1 VFTNDEDIDI
11 LDVIAQLLVIG
22 YVDPVTND
30 VTPNPDAAP
39 DAEIKVDDIKL
50 EVLEIQSAYSSKC
63 PTTGYWVKNPLNN

>member
-1 VFTNDEDIDI
+1 MFTNDEDIDI

-30 VTPNPDAAP
+30 VTPNPDAAA

-50 EVLEIQSAYSSKC
+50 EVLEIEALTALSAQLLVI
-63 PTTGYWVKNPLNN
+63 G